1 MIIIGEKI
9 NGSIPSVAKAIEA
22 KDEKYIRRL
31 AKRQAEAGADYI
43 DVCASVS
50 DDRELET
57 MKWLIDLVQDTVDT
71 PICIDSPNPR
81 ICVACI
87 PFCNKPGI
95 INSVSLE
102 GEKIDVIFPV
112 IAETDWQVIALLCD
126 NRGIPSTVEKRL
138 DIARDL
144 MSRADEY
151 GIEHSRIYI
160 DPLVIAL
167 ATDCETMAKFVS
179 CTKQIKEWYPDVHV
193 TSGLSNIS
201 FGLPARKIINMA
213 FMVLAMNSGM
223 DSAIVDPVNS
233 DMLGII
239 LATDALI
246 ENDEYCLKYI
256 KAFRQGRIGNTAKK

>member
-9 NGSIPSVAKAIEA
+9 NGSIPSVAKAIES
-22 KDEKYIRRL
+22 KNEDYIRRL
-31 AKRQAEAGADYI
+31 AKRQSEAGADYI
-43 DVCASVS
+43 DICASVS
-50 DDRELET
+50 DDLELET

-71 PICIDSPNPR
+71 PICIDSPNPQV
-81 ICVACI
+81 CVDCI
-87 PFCNKPGI
+87 PFCKKEGI

-102 GEKIDVIFPV
+102 GDKIEIIFPA
-112 IAETDWQVIALLCD
+112 IADTGWQVVALLCD
-126 NRGIPSTVEKRL
+126 NYGIPSTVDKRL
-138 DIARDL
+138 QIAKQL

-167 ATDCETMAKFVS
+167 ATDGESMAKFEA
-179 CTKQIKEWYPDVHV
+179 CTRQIKEWYPDVHI

-213 FMVLAMNSGM
+213 FMALAMNAGM
-223 DSAIVDPVNS
+223 DSAIVDPLNR

-239 LATDALI
+239 LATDALT
-246 ENDEYCLKYI
+246 ENDEYCLNYI
-256 KAFRQGRIGNTAKK
+256 KAFRQGRIGNVTKK